1 MLLKLKINFDVNL
14 LNKKFC
20 LENNCEHI
28 LEISNEFVTN
38 YLPRDL

>member
-1 MLLKLKINFDVNL
+1 MNINFDANLVNK
-14 LNKKFC
+14 NFC

-28 LEISNEFVTN
+28 LEISNEFVIE